1 VSEAED
7 RGFGIHVSAAEWEKI
22 KPIYDR
28 YNQAHEWFRVPA
40 AADAEDGRR
49 QIGVCVFEYGGNK
62 TKNDSTNDDA
72 LTSGWWNCAKFQVQV
87 KFLVE
92 CFDILYGDTRQLL
105 LQVDR
110 SSGHMSKG
118 PQARVAN
125 TINFSDG
132 GLVKGVPRKGFE
144 QTKVQEQDF
153 GEHWPR
159 DSTNKIQFGNYP
171 VEDDPERYDNVGPHY
186 DNKQGTFD
194 FKVPDNFQPGQALSI
209 TTLQNAP
216 AVRCIPAP
224 GTKPGDTLI
233 IDMDE
238 PGKEWWRGL
247 AKGKA
252 QLLYETGHIDPTLT
266 KPSSQWI
273 NAWANG
279 YKPTAE
285 EVSTKTHQSTGKKN
299 AELWLAARD
308 DFRNQPTV
316 IERDVLAAGH
326 LLIASPR
333 YHPEMAGGGI
343 EYCWGKAKWCFRRH
357 VNDLEGK
364 NLERNILIALGDRPY
379 RMHGQA
385 DGEWCAAPLPVQRV
399 RKFARRARTY
409 RMLFAKFPNKMAATA
424 FLDQWKQGHQ
434 VGIVGGDISIPKAD
448 KNDGFTEMISKMY
461 KTVKTHCNIID
472 VDWRVCTRE

>member
-1 VSEAED
+1 MLLLLLLLQCIFWQYSLSSKEWCIDGERRLRPKNPGRGIMISAVVSEAED
-7 RGFGIHVSAAEWEKI
+7 RGYGIHVSAAEWEKI

-132 GLVKGVPRKGFE
+132 GLVKGEPRKGFE

-159 DSTNKIQFGNYP
+159 DGEPVVGMIDSTNKIQFGNYP
-171 VEDDPERYDNVGPHY
+171 VEDDPERYDNVG
-186 DNKQGTFD
+186 
-194 FKVPDNFQPGQALSI
+194 
-209 TTLQNAP
+209 
-216 AVRCIPAP
+216 
-224 GTKPGDTLI
+224 
-233 IDMDE
+233 
-238 PGKEWWRGL
+238 
-247 AKGKA
+247 
-252 QLLYETGHIDPTLT
+252 PTLT